1 MSEDREGQVT
11 LVPRPGRQL
20 LFRDGVFV
28 ELPHNE
34 VEPTTSKD
42 KQPRD
47 TKPETGGDSSQDK
60 PKKPSEGSSG
70 KPGEIY
76 PPYWP
81 INVGAYIVFHAE
93 LKNIP
98 EFSSLQA
105 LKHEL
110 PKLTAKLKPSESQI
124 PVAVQVKSPVQLEE
138 LKELSKHVGVGKHLI
153 ILVEPTSERE

>member
-20 LFRDGVFV
+20 LFRDGAFV
-28 ELPHNE
+28 ELPHKDI
-34 VEPTTSKD
+34 EPERPKD
-42 KQPRD
+42 KRPRD
-47 TKPETGGDSSQDK
+47 AKPETGGDSSDDK
-60 PKKPSEGSSG
+60 PKKPSEGSSA

-81 INVGAYIVFHAE
+81 INVGAYIVHHAE

-98 EFSSLQA
+98 EFTSLQA

-110 PKLTAKLKPSESQI
+110 PDLTAKLKSGASQI
-124 PVAVQVKSPVQLEE
+124 PVAVHVKSPVKLEE
-138 LKELSKHVGVGKHLI
+138 LKELSKHVGGGKHLI